1 MKHIETNPR
10 FLLSRTMP
18 KMAVKRGSWMYSVR
32 GSWNIATD
40 PTGILSSQHITT
52 EFQFS
57 VHRFG
62 KELGFNMFQSISTHF
77 NLNSFGTEVGPGL
90 AVWVPRAPKLWIETA
105 KPLAQMIRDPNDPRP
120 PHLSEF
126 DDFSGTDGKP
136 LESLCNIR
144 HGGAW
149 KCTEITE
156 S

>member
-1 MKHIETNPR
+1 
-10 FLLSRTMP
+10 
-18 KMAVKRGSWMYSVR
+18 
-32 GSWNIATD
+32 
-40 PTGILSSQHITT
+40 
-52 EFQFS
+52 
-57 VHRFG
+57 
-62 KELGFNMFQSISTHF
+62 MFQYISTHF

-105 KPLAQMIRDPNDPRP
+105 KPPQIRDPNDPRHPRP

-144 HGGAW
+144 RGGARR
-149 KCTEITE
+149 CTEITE